1 MEKHMLSKA
10 NSGGHIVLL
19 FAATLLLF
27 FPPHAATAQQ
37 IHYAAQPGPYYV
49 GEPVVVQIV
58 VRGVDG
64 KTKVDCRLKDPAPAN
79 LAVQGPEMSQSSRS
93 FTQIINGRMTS
104 SESIDYRFQ
113 FVVTASQEGK
123 YMVGP
128 FLVIVDGHERE
139 VAGSEFEFGKLAND
153 PDMRIEVSMPS
164 DTVYVGQEVPVT
176 IRWSFTGEM
185 QVVQYAFANLQ
196 IRSPL
201 FDQFP
206 FRDVPSQTRTAL
218 TIATAKGSV
227 EVDAKVTQ
235 EKIDGREFVVVTAT
249 RTMVPDTPGTFT
261 DIPVTCRTQRVTSWR
276 RDFFGDVTPGRSAP
290 AMAAGEPVS
299 LTVRPIPQA
308 GRPPSFAG
316 AVGRGFSIEA
326 AANRSIV
333 RVGDPISLNITVHG
347 DGNLSRISLPPL
359 NRNEGLDSSRFQV
372 PSDPPPG
379 KVDGNAKQFNLT
391 VRVKNQSVEQIP
403 PIAFSW
409 FDPYQEQFD
418 TAVTKP
424 IALQV
429 METQV
434 VSANDV
440 ITAQSNTAA
449 AGEDG
454 GDGQTQDSASEATG
468 SFVGANLAITTDPMQ
483 LLTSSSVWHLS
494 RLLTISCYSLAVL
507 LIVGSVVLR
516 KRQNRDQAEIS
527 RKKRLRQL
535 TQQLQRAGQL
545 PTKEAAERVAR
556 LLREL
561 LAEFEVKNRS
571 EIDALIARC
580 DNMIYATGDAAA
592 ADAAELAD
600 KAVELARSST
610 FAPP

>member
-1 MEKHMLSKA
+1 M
-10 NSGGHIVLL
+10 
-19 FAATLLLF
+19 
-27 FPPHAATAQQ
+27 
-37 IHYAAQPGPYYV
+37 
-49 GEPVVVQIV
+49 
-58 VRGVDG
+58 
-64 KTKVDCRLKDPAPAN
+64 
-79 LAVQGPEMSQSSRS
+79 
-93 FTQIINGRMTS
+93 
-104 SESIDYRFQ
+104 
-113 FVVTASQEGK
+113 
-123 YMVGP
+123 
-128 FLVIVDGHERE
+128 
-139 VAGSEFEFGKLAND
+139 
-153 PDMRIEVSMPS
+153 
-164 DTVYVGQEVPVT
+164 
-176 IRWSFTGEM
+176 
-185 QVVQYAFANLQ
+185 
-196 IRSPL
+196 
-201 FDQFP
+201 
-206 FRDVPSQTRTAL
+206 
-218 TIATAKGSV
+218 
-227 EVDAKVTQ
+227 
-235 EKIDGREFVVVTAT
+235 
-249 RTMVPDTPGTFT
+249 
-261 DIPVTCRTQRVTSWR
+261 
-276 RDFFGDVTPGRSAP
+276 
-290 AMAAGEPVS
+290 
-299 LTVRPIPQA
+299 
-308 GRPPSFAG
+308 
-316 AVGRGFSIEA
+316 
-326 AANRSIV
+326 
-333 RVGDPISLNITVHG
+333 
-347 DGNLSRISLPPL
+347 
-359 NRNEGLDSSRFQV
+359 
-372 PSDPPPG
+372 
-379 KVDGNAKQFNLT
+379 T

-454 GDGQTQDSASEATG
+454 GDGQSQDSASEATG

-535 TQQLQRAGQL
+535 THQLQRAGQL

-600 KAVELARSST
+600 KAVELARCPLSSPVAFRSAKVIRNLT
-610 FAPP
+610 ETRPFFNRSLPVTHSHDPPPADIAVRPSCLAWRDALHAGPALPRGPAQQGAERAWKRPSINMPRRWTVRTAINGCRCLLEPSSCSGK